1 MLLVH
6 IFDASYALV
15 LIQFYSEGNIDVTRE
30 NFSGFRRIGVNMN
43 RMKNSDAEYFI
54 VIGDAEGKI
63 LLYEQ
68 VRHPKDSYIILAASR
83 K

>member
-1 MLLVH
+1 
-6 IFDASYALV
+6 
-15 LIQFYSEGNIDVTRE
+15 
-30 NFSGFRRIGVNMN
+30 
-43 RMKNSDAEYFI
+43 MKNSDAEYFI

-68 VRHPKDSYIILAASR
+68 VRNPKDSYIILAASR

>member
-1 MLLVH
+1 
-6 IFDASYALV
+6 
-15 LIQFYSEGNIDVTRE
+15 
-30 NFSGFRRIGVNMN
+30 
-43 RMKNSDAEYFI
+43 MKNSDAEYFI